1 MSVFAKITADLLQ
14 ALKSR
19 EEAKVSTLRFL
30 ISNINNAKI
39 AKGSELT
46 DEEVTAEIAKDT
58 KRHRESIEAFKAA
71 GRDEL
76 AEKEQVELAVLETY
90 LPEQMSD
97 DEVTKIIE
105 EAISQTNAS
114 TMADLGKVMSVVMG
128 KVKGQADGTLVSKI
142 VKEKLSD

>member
-1 MSVFAKITADLLQ
+1 MSVFATITADLLQ

-30 ISNINNAKI
+30 ISNINNSKI

-46 DEEVTAEIAKDT
+46 DEEVTAEIAKDA
-58 KRHRESIEAFKAA
+58 KRHRESIGAFKAA

-76 AEKEQVELAVLETY
+76 AEKEQVELAILGTY

-97 DEVTKIIE
+97 DEVAKIVE

-114 TMADLGKVMSVVMG
+114 TMADLGKVMGVVMG